1 MQRDIQQVI
10 RFLMT
15 EVRRARRQGSG
26 NMEGGL
32 LVAVSAEDGVSST
45 GKFNCTVAAAGR
57 WCIAVSVEE
66 IKHEVVKRL
75 PSSMA
80 LSSPVHPEEL
90 SIFSETCGPLRFL
103 FSVQVGE
110 GRQAVNSDF
119 LKTEQFLHRL
129 SLVYGQVEI
138 HFILKVNETVSR
150 QVFSGRADSKFVLES
165 RHILTKTDLYIRCP
179 LSAGPGLQCGRL
191 HPVPGGAVPL
201 LLPPEVA
208 ETGLC
213 GETSLLPLAALG
225 PCVEQYPYRPACVTQ
240 IRILLYGPS
249 NVPLLWDGDGGPSGF
264 LGRLGGL
271 LSWGELGL
279 SGVSRAERPFT
290 EGALHAEVVYTVDSE
305 QSPTTEQT
313 LILFLFIQHSDPF
326 HSQLS
331 DHIASEEVLEQHLDQ
346 ILLHNEDRVRSAL
359 HSVLESALRTTLK
372 RLKARA
378 KIMSALPV
386 ILSSLSTVVTSSSSL
401 EFRTACLDRMKV
413 QDTHELAIR
422 LRQSLQKVTEG
433 RVLHSRKCDSGKC
446 LSAASGVEDVSG
458 HREAET
464 RGTGEQEWAC
474 AEHSHHDEGAE
485 AAPVGSQ
492 GSAGQGSG
500 AEKRQC
506 TEEPDSN
513 PPPLK
518 QRGTRGASG
527 DLRPSESL
535 HSPPAH
541 AAPPQDKGDQQE
553 DMLWLQEVSNM
564 SDWEE
569 EC

>member
-290 EGALHAEVVYTVDSE
+290 E
-305 QSPTTEQT
+305 
-313 LILFLFIQHSDPF
+313 
-326 HSQLS
+326 
-331 DHIASEEVLEQHLDQ
+331 ASEEVLEQHLDQ